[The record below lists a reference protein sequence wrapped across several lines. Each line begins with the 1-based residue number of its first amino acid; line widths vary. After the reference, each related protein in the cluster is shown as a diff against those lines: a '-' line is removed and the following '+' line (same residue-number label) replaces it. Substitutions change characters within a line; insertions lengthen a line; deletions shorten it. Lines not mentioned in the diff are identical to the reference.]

1 MSSCII
7 CLLKGDLLDHA
18 VAMQYWSEGFVLSS
32 LASAALCSRGNRLV
46 ADLAALAV
54 FHSQDSAL
62 TYIRSL
68 GEGSLT
74 PQTFASFGI
83 RSGTRPYFCQFPE

>member
-1 MSSCII
+1 MNDSQLLGGSDLDRAMSRRII

-32 LASAALCSRGNRLV
+32 LASAALCSGRNRLV

-54 FHSQDSAL
+54 FHSQ
-62 TYIRSL
+62 
-68 GEGSLT
+68 
-74 PQTFASFGI
+74 
-83 RSGTRPYFCQFPE
+83 GTHSHISEAWARVR